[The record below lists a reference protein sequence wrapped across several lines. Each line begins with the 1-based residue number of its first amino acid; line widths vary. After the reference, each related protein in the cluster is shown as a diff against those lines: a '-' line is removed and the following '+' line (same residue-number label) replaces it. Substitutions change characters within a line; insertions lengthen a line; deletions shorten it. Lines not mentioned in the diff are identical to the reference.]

1 MCPKKLTNDEKE
13 VILHLYRHTPETTST
28 LADHY
33 GVSSS
38 TISRFLKNTLS
49 ETEYEQLIQQK
60 RLGRTQK
67 SHSDSTQLLLPL
79 KLDTESVSGDSP
91 SKPKPTLTP
100 PTTET
105 VKDTKPAFPI
115 LKKKPVASSPQ
126 MQEDDD
132 DDDDD
137 DDELEAV
144 DVVTLG
150 EMLGEDLD
158 DSDDDWD
165 DDGDDDD
172 DSSEL
177 DENSEQSIPN
187 KGSSQIL
194 PLSAATLGRTCYLVI
209 NRRAEL
215 IVKPLKDFAHLAQLP
230 PHQVEQK
237 TLPVF
242 DNHRFA
248 RRFSNRFQRVLR
260 IPDGRLLLKTSAFL
274 QAKGITHLFLDGQI
288 YSLT

>member
-33 GVSSS
+33 GVSRS

-49 ETEYEQLIQQK
+49 ETEYEELIGQK

-79 KLDTESVSGDSP
+79 KPSPESASGDSP
-91 SKPKPTLTP
+91 SKPKPTPTP

-105 VKDTKPAFPI
+105 VKDTQPAPPI
-115 LKKKPVASSPQ
+115 LKKKPVTPSPQ
-126 MQEDDD
+126 TQE
-132 DDDDD
+132 DD

-144 DVVTLG
+144 DVITLG

-165 DDGDDDD
+165 DDDDDD

-177 DENSEQSIPN
+177 DENSEQSVPN
-187 KGSSQIL
+187 NGSLRIL
-194 PLSAATLGRTCYLVI
+194 PLSAATLGRTCYLVV

-215 IVKPLKDFAHLAQLP
+215 IVKPLEDFAHLGQLP

-248 RRFSNRFQRVLR
+248 RRFSNRFQRVLT